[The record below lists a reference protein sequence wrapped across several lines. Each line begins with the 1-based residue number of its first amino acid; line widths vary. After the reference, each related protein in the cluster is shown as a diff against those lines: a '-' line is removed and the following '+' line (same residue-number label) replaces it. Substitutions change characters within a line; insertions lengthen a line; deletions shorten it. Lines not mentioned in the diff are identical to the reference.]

1 MTIFFTEFF
10 KLDLSHLDIKFS
22 EENTFFENDLIKQ
35 QSFPFRIQNERNFVP
50 IFEFISSHNSVES
63 NKYITGT
70 LFQNDRYYDAELLI
84 LRISSQ
90 LEAVIYYNSQKVTIF
105 DKNLKDLPWTSVET
119 GDDIFPLQNQ
129 RSQKIIQTL

>member
-35 QSFPFRIQNERNFVP
+35 QSFPFRIPNERNFIP
-50 IFEFISSHNSVES
+50 FFEFVISDNSVES
-63 NKYITGT
+63 NKYVNGT
-70 LFQNDRYYDAELLI
+70 LFRNDTYYDAELLI

-90 LEAVIYYNSQKVTIF
+90 LEAVIYYNSQKLTIF
-105 DKNLKDLPWTSVET
+105 DENLKSCRGTPGT
-119 GDDIFPLQNQ
+119 
-129 RSQKIIQTL
+129 